1 MKSERIYNAWKEQ
14 KSRIE
19 VGSDFSPKVMSRIY
33 RYEQEKPANLF
44 DVNALIEWILS
55 RPFAKAG
62 LVAVAAAGGVIRVA
76 FVLCTFLRC

>member
-19 VGSDFSPKVMSRIY
+19 VGSDFSQKVMSRIY
-33 RYEQEKPANLF
+33 RYEQEKPASLF

-62 LVAVAAAGGVIRVA
+62 LVAAATAGGVIRVA
-76 FVLCTFLRC
+76 FVLCTFLQC